1 MDPDLASSKA
11 WELLRRSLSRDRLA
25 HGYLFIGDDLDSL
38 EAGAEALAQTLNCS
52 APLER
57 SPGGTPMAPCGQCP
71 NCKRIA
77 ARNHADVTWVRPENK
92 SRQISADQ
100 TREIVRT
107 ITLKPMQGFHKMVVF
122 AGADRMNTAAANI
135 FLKTLEE
142 PPAGSVLILLTT
154 EPSRLLETILSRCQR
169 VSFGVRPFRVG
180 DEVGRWVTDFA
191 RKAAPGST
199 GVLARYQLLGTL
211 LESLGAAREAIE
223 EQLTASSP
231 LAKYPDATPI
241 QKEQWEDALTA
252 AIEAE
257 YRRRR
262 GEYLSGLQAWLRDVW
277 LRVCGMTGESA
288 FFPTLESATEA
299 VAARLQ
305 VEQAQ
310 NNLESWESTQRLL
323 HTNVQEALALE
334 VGLLR
339 LTL

>member
-38 EAGAEALAQTLNCS
+38 EAGAEALAQTLNCAS
-52 APLER
+52 PLER
-57 SPGGTPMAPCGQCP
+57 SPGGTPLAPCGVCA
-71 NCKRIA
+71 NCRRIA
-77 ARNHADVTWVRPENK
+77 DRNHADVTWVRPENK

-107 ITLKPMQGFHKMVVF
+107 ITLKPMQGIHKIVVF

-142 PPAGSVLILLTT
+142 PPPGSVLILLTT

-169 VSFGVRPFRVG
+169 VSFGVRPFRVSP
-180 DEVGRWVTDFA
+180 EVSRWITEFA
-191 RKAAPGST
+191 RRAAPGST

-211 LESLGAAREAIE
+211 LDSLAASRESIE
-223 EQLTASSP
+223 ERLTSTSP
-231 LAKYPDATPI
+231 LAKYPDATPA

-257 YRRRR
+257 YRRCR
-262 GEYLSGLQAWLRDVW
+262 GEYLAGLQAWLRDVW
-277 LRVCGMTGESA
+277 LKVCGVAGESA
-288 FFPTLESATEA
+288 FFPTLASATEA
-299 VAARLQ
+299 VAARLKLD
-305 VEQAQ
+305 QAQ
-310 NNLESWESTQRLL
+310 NNLEHWEGTQRLL
-323 HTNVQEALALE
+323 HTNVQENLALE

-339 LTL
+339 LNL